1 MHMHTPL
8 QVELPDY
15 SSGERLREK
24 VLRALH
30 EMEGGGGF
38 FVE

>member
-1 MHMHTPL
+1 MQPLL
-8 QVELPDY
+8 QVDLPDY

-24 VLRALH
+24 VLRAMQ

-38 FVE
+38 SVQ